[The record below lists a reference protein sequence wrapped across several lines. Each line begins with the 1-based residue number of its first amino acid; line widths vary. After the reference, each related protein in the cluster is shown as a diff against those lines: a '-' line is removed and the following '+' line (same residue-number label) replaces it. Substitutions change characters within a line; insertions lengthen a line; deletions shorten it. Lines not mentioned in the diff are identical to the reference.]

1 MVVAVMVF
9 TSLAISALGDLTNPL
24 TRRARVHSPAI
35 IETSAAARESTE
47 AAIDAGRGR
56 DTTDRLDG
64 DPTRHRAIVSRLVLP
79 PVARVASACGV
90 VALGPHTG
98 QQRGQ
103 NIPRTNTGWC
113 IFSAR
118 PPQFEQAA
126 STIPD

>member
-1 MVVAVMVF
+1 LLA
-9 TSLAISALGDLTNPL
+9 SLHASRRGHATQWLSAG
-24 TRRARVHSPAI
+24 
-35 IETSAAARESTE
+35 AAA
-47 AAIDAGRGR
+47 
-56 DTTDRLDG
+56 
-64 DPTRHRAIVSRLVLP
+64 
-79 PVARVASACGV
+79 CGA

-126 STIPD
+126 FTIPD